1 MQSDEELWNL
11 TYPDKNIPGTE
22 SPQDNACGAKLRSK
36 ELKELGIV
44 RYCGNRAGKG
54 TEHLGSG
61 HCKFHGGAMPN
72 NTKAAVRQEA
82 EREIQRLSERLGE
95 APGIGN
101 PEIEAYQLASKM
113 KQWTLIL
120 EEKMDELND
129 ILATVDDG
137 GVEHVRAVVEILERA
152 WERYKSALEFMLKY
166 DLRKRVLELEEH
178 QAQLVGQAFMAIILN
193 QAMKLDEDQIDLARR
208 LFAKQMEALGP
219 ALEPTWAVGL
229 TIDAE
234 VVETVAK

>member
-1 MQSDEELWNL
+1 MESPEVIWSASFPGKKL
-11 TYPDKNIPGTE
+11 PGTAE
-22 SPQDNACGAKLRSK
+22 PEPGACGARLRSK
-36 ELKELGIV
+36 DLKELGLV
-44 RYCGNRAGKG
+44 RYCGNKAGKG
-54 TEHLGSG
+54 TTHVGSG

-72 NTKAAVRQEA
+72 NTKAAVREEA
-82 EREIQRLSERLGE
+82 EREVKRLSEQLGE

-120 EEKMDELND
+120 EKKMDELNE
-129 ILATVDDG
+129 ILATVDES
-137 GVEHVRAVVEILERA
+137 GVEHVRALVEILERA

-193 QAMKLDEDQIDLARR
+193 HSLQLDEQQIDLARQ
-208 LFAKQMEALGP
+208 LFAQQMQALGP
-219 ALEPTWAVGL
+219 ALEPSWAQGL
-229 TIDAE
+229 VIDAE
-234 VVETVAK
+234 VVE